1 MQDLTGQTLGQ
12 YRIVAPLGKGGMAT
26 VFRAYQPSL
35 DRYVAVKVLPPYYAH
50 EPGFSERFSREARAV
65 ARLEHPHI
73 LPIYDFGQE
82 GDYTYLVIKYV
93 PAGTLKDLLAAG
105 RLPLEQTVE
114 IVSQV
119 AAALDYAHRHGII
132 HRDVKP
138 SNVLMD
144 RGEWAL
150 LMDFG
155 LAKMVEGSKQL
166 TASGVGVGTPAYMAP
181 EQGRGEQVDGRADVY
196 ALGIV
201 LFEMVTGQVPFDA
214 ETPMAVVLKH
224 ITDPLPMPRTLEPSL
239 PEGVERVI
247 LKALA
252 KSPADRYATAGE
264 LADALKR
271 AAWRDMPPAP
281 AAADSLAAVDALLG
295 DEPLPETAPPPE
307 FGAPLTGLG
316 APLTGLGAPL
326 TGLGG
331 PPIEFETPSTEL
343 GAPPPEDVS
352 IAAEGAPSPA
362 QEQAALPSAPQVK
375 RRADLPSA
383 RRAGRRRLP
392 WWAWAGGTLA
402 LLVVVAAI
410 LAATGIVDLSGGNGG
425 PAPDELP
432 AALPATVNVIVDN
445 LSDQFRIQAGHWEPC
460 MDGDCEGTSYGD
472 DFLYA
477 EPGCTTCQAQFLLY
491 APAAGEYELRAWWPQ
506 GDDRATDTPFVVR
519 HSEDVQEINVDQ
531 RGDGSRWVHLATL
544 LLEQGEEVTVVV
556 HGSASGYANVDAV
569 ALTPL
574 GARREPPASL
584 ARGLIVDNTDPG
596 FVVLAGEWETTGDDG
611 EYGDDFAFA
620 SPDCL
625 SCQARFAF
633 EVSRADE
640 YELWTWWPQG
650 DDRATDTPYTIRHRG
665 GEWRVNV
672 DQRHDG
678 SRWVYLDTLFLEQ
691 GETVEVI
698 VGGSSSGYA
707 NADAVA
713 LLPAGEG
720 MP

>member
-1 MQDLTGQTLGQ
+1 MAELIGATLGQ
-12 YRIVAPLGKGGMAT
+12 YRVVDQIGEGGMAT
-26 VFRAYQPSL
+26 VYRAYQASL
-35 DRYVAVKVLPPYYAH
+35 NRYVALKVLPPVHARQ
-50 EPGFSERFSREARAV
+50 PGFTERFQREAEAV
-65 ARLEHPHI
+65 ARLNHPNI
-73 LPIYDFGQE
+73 LPVFDFGQTEDYSYIAMRYVE
-82 GDYTYLVIKYV
+82 G
-93 PAGTLKDLLAAG
+93 AQTLKERMAQTLDLD
-105 RLPLEQTVE
+105 
-114 IVSQV
+114 QV
-119 AAALDYAHRHGII
+119 VDIIGQIAAALDCAHRQGVI

-144 RGEWAL
+144 GDWVL
-150 LMDFG
+150 LGDFG
-155 LAKMVEGSKQL
+155 LARMTEASVKL
-166 TASGVGVGTPAYMAP
+166 TGSGVGVGTPAYMSP
-181 EQGRGEQVDGRADVY
+181 EQGQGTELDHRTDIY
-196 ALGIV
+196 SLGVI
-201 LFEMVTGQVPFDA
+201 LFEMLTGRIPHDA
-214 ETPMAVVLKH
+214 ETPFAIVLRRV
-224 ITDPLPMPRTLEPSL
+224 TEPLPMPRTLNPQI
-239 PEGVERVI
+239 PKAVERVI

-316 APLTGLGAPL
+316 GPPI
-326 TGLGG
+326 GLGG